1 MEFERELI
9 ELEQKLEELN
19 RLDVAEHPDLA
30 AEVKDLKRDVERLHH
45 ETYTSLTP
53 WQRVQIARHP
63 ERPKT
68 QDYLEAC
75 FDDVFELRG
84 DRLYSDDRA
93 ILTALATLSG
103 RKVVLMGHNKG
114 RTAKENAARNSGSP
128 HPEGYRKAMRA
139 MQLAD
144 RFALPIVT
152 MLDTAGAYPGVEAEE
167 RGQAWAIAQC
177 LAELSKV
184 RVPVVVVG
192 IGEGGS
198 GGALAIGFGD
208 RLIMLENAY
217 YSVASPEGCASIVY
231 KDAGRAQ
238 DAADCLGLT
247 SDSLV
252 ELGIADEVIAE
263 PLGGAHH
270 DPAHMYEAVRE
281 RIGTALDALVRT
293 DPNELRENRYE
304 RLRAYGVTSE
314 DDASAGDTADEGG
327 APAQSAADEGALDA
341 ARAGDAPAIDG

>member
-1 MEFERELI
+1 MEFERDLV
-9 ELEQKLEELN
+9 ELEQKLVELT
-19 RLDVAEHPDLA
+19 RIDVAEHPDLA
-30 AEVKDLKRDVERLHH
+30 AEVDALKRDIAELHH

-68 QDYLEAC
+68 QDFLENI
-75 FDDVFELRG
+75 FDDVVELRG
-84 DRLYSDDRA
+84 DRRYSDDHA
-93 ILTALATLSG
+93 MFTGLATLSG
-103 RKVVLMGHNKG
+103 RRVVVIGHNKG

-144 RFALPIVT
+144 KFALPIVT
-152 MLDTAGAYPGVEAEE
+152 MLDTAGAYPGLEAEE
-167 RGQAWAIAQC
+167 RGQAWAIAEC
-177 LAELSKV
+177 LAELSRV

-231 KDAGRAQ
+231 KDARRAME
-238 DAADCLGLT
+238 AADCLGLT
-247 SDSLV
+247 ADELV
-252 ELGIADEVIAE
+252 GLGIADETITE

-270 DPAHMYEAVRE
+270 DPPYIYEAVRE
-281 RIGTALDALVRT
+281 RVGSALDALVRT
-293 DPNELRENRYE
+293 DPDQLVADRYD
-304 RLRAYGVTSE
+304 RLRNIGVT
-314 DDASAGDTADEGG
+314 
-327 APAQSAADEGALDA
+327 AADAEYAVAGAEETSPD
-341 ARAGDAPAIDG
+341 GDGSTTDG